1 MPCSNGFCIM
11 PFPKQPSK
19 DAAVEQ
25 WISPWWWLWWS
36 NQTHLIFVFCHN
48 PTSFV
53 ADNVSE
59 PFTVWISISQPTGA
73 AGNKEDFLQCMR
85 NQRQTFRKNKNHTL
99 YKTHSRAQLT
109 FHFFSKQLWTFIWKL
124 WNLGPEKLGVDQLNL
139 KTKKMNSYSVDD
151 TFFL

>member
-85 NQRQTFRKNKNHTL
+85 NQRQTFRKNKIIHYIKL
-99 YKTHSRAQLT
+99 IQGHSLL
-109 FHFFSKQLWTFIWKL
+109 SI
-124 WNLGPEKLGVDQLNL
+124 
-139 KTKKMNSYSVDD
+139 
-151 TFFL
+151 FFLNSFELSYENFGILDLKSLELIN